1 MDAELG
7 DDGAGAASQLFA
19 AGVAD
24 CRCSF
29 THICAFPCQ
38 SKLSIYS
45 KPLNAELGDNG
56 AGAASQLFA
65 AGEGSPWWHSRWF

>member
-7 DDGAGAASQLFA
+7 DDGAGAASQLF
-19 AGVAD
+19 
-24 CRCSF
+24 
-29 THICAFPCQ
+29 AFPCQ

-65 AGEGSPWWHSRWF
+65 AGEGSSWWHSRWF